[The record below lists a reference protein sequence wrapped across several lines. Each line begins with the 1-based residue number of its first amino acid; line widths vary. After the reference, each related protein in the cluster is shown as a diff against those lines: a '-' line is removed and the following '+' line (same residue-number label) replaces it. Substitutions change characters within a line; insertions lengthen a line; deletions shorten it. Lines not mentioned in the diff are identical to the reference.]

1 MLRRAAPA
9 LVLLLLAPGLLSAQ
23 YFGRNKV
30 QYSSFDFKVIQTE
43 HFDVYYYE
51 QERVAAMDAARMAER
66 GYARL
71 SKVLNHE
78 FRERK
83 PIILYASHSDFQ
95 QTNALGQAPGE
106 GTQGV
111 TDFQRNRNVL
121 PFTGSY
127 AEFEHVLQHEMV
139 HQFQYDTWARGRA
152 GSGLSTLIAINP
164 PLWFAEG
171 MAEYLSLGPIKPE
184 TAMWLRDASLE
195 GTLPTIEQMTLDPY
209 KYFPYRFG
217 HALWSYIGER
227 WGDEAVGAV
236 LKGTLAGGIEGSF
249 RRTIGLTL
257 EQLSNQWRDAVQKK
271 YLPEI
276 GARARARAV
285 ANELLTEKRSE
296 GTLHLAPA
304 LSPDGSQVAYFSEK
318 DFYFVDLYLA
328 DGTTGKVKRRILK
341 SGISSNYETYRFINS
356 QANWSADGKYLAFAA
371 KRGARD
377 VIVIVDVARNKEI
390 KRIEVKLNGVTTP
403 SWSPDGTQLVFTG
416 YDGGLSD
423 LFVVRADGTGLRRL
437 TEDKYADLHP
447 VWSPDGKTIAFATDR
462 GGETNFKTLA
472 IGNMRIGLYDLDT
485 GGIELLENMDRG
497 KNVSPQWA
505 PDGRSVAFVSDRN
518 GVSNIFLYDLAEKS
532 LYQLTDFYTGSQG
545 ITPLSPVLSWAQEA
559 DRMAFVYFEKGKYDV
574 YTLSNPRSLKR
585 EPYRTETPDSS
596 GVLATATPP
605 AADTARSLQVREDV
619 RPQVGEGGSIY
630 RTPQGFRSSS
640 EVGRT
645 GDTAF
650 VAPPVSIAA
659 LLDSASY
666 SLPDTSEFTVK
677 NYRVSFSPDYVARPS
692 IGYARD
698 NFGRGFFG
706 GTAVSLS
713 DILGNHQLIFAGY
726 VNGRISEAQV
736 LAAYANLSRRI
747 NWVVGISQ
755 DPYYFLEPS
764 QIRVGEPTPAEN
776 TFVTNV
782 RRLVVRSAFGQ
793 AYYPISRFRRI
804 EGSLRVAN
812 VDDALLSI
820 LEPYNPVFGNATED
834 PTLETNNRPGVNYFQ
849 PSTAMVFDNSLFGYT
864 APFYGRRYR
873 LEFAQTL
880 GDWKFSQVT
889 ADYRRYD
896 PILGPIVFASRLL
909 YFGRIGRDAD
919 RFRIFGGSMEL
930 IRGNTSGSYR
940 RNECLN
946 ANDPGTQTGC
956 AELDRL
962 VGTQIG
968 VASAELRFPILTPTF
983 GFLPDGFPPIE
994 GAIFYDI
1001 GLTWDEQSTL
1011 RWNRQPG
1018 DDPTRIRTPLQTIGF
1033 SVRTNLF
1040 GFAVARVDYSIPQ
1053 ERRGVKGL
1061 WTFSLGPAF

>member
-1 MLRRAAPA
+1 
-9 LVLLLLAPGLLSAQ
+9 
-23 YFGRNKV
+23 
-30 QYSSFDFKVIQTE
+30 
-43 HFDVYYYE
+43 
-51 QERVAAMDAARMAER
+51 
-66 GYARL
+66 
-71 SKVLNHE
+71 
-78 FRERK
+78 
-83 PIILYASHSDFQ
+83 
-95 QTNALGQAPGE
+95 
-106 GTQGV
+106 
-111 TDFQRNRNVL
+111 
-121 PFTGSY
+121 
-127 AEFEHVLQHEMV
+127 
-139 HQFQYDTWARGRA
+139 
-152 GSGLSTLIAINP
+152 
-164 PLWFAEG
+164 
-171 MAEYLSLGPIKPE
+171 
-184 TAMWLRDASLE
+184 
-195 GTLPTIEQMTLDPY
+195 
-209 KYFPYRFG
+209 
-217 HALWSYIGER
+217 
-227 WGDEAVGAV
+227 
-236 LKGTLAGGIEGSF
+236 
-249 RRTIGLTL
+249 
-257 EQLSNQWRDAVQKK
+257 
-271 YLPEI
+271 
-276 GARARARAV
+276 V

-596 GVLATATPP
+596 GVLASATPP

-747 NWVVGISQ
+747 NWVAGISQ